1 MTEDE
6 INNFHKW
13 WYSHMENDWMQPPLT
28 KVNYSVAKYIWD
40 SAISAKREHVDISK
54 LNTEETV

>member
-1 MTEDE
+1 
-6 INNFHKW
+6 
-13 WYSHMENDWMQPPLT
+13 MENDWMQPPLT